1 MNELYVYVKDNQ
13 IVHMSTAQCPLDQQD
28 GWTEHLVTSETE
40 FLSVELV
47 DGELVTLSD
56 EEIMRRLNA
65 GETE

>member
-1 MNELYVYVKDNQ
+1 MNKLYVYVKDNQ
-13 IVHMSTAQCPLDQQD
+13 IVHMSTAQCPSDQQD
-28 GWTEHLVTSETE
+28 DWIEHLVTSETE

-47 DGELVTLSD
+47 NGELVTLND